1 MVRANLCCHQNRN
14 AFHNR
19 RTVEGEG
26 DDAMNRNTGRKVV
39 AGPGI
44 LVPESPC
51 GVDGSGTLP
60 EFVQLIDRAVVAN
73 AVSLAA
79 ILDLEFGFADL
90 QKVVMLAS
98 RRYRRRHFAQQH
110 KSVSAMRVNYSIQV
124 RH

>member
-1 MVRANLCCHQNRN
+1 MRANLCCHKNQK
-14 AFHNR
+14 ALHNR

-26 DDAMNRNTGRKVV
+26 DDAMNRRAGLKVV

-51 GVDGSGTLP
+51 GVDGSGTSP
-60 EFVQLIDRAVVAN
+60 EFVQSIDRAVVAN